1 VKTGR
6 LRQKNTHILD
16 EVKIRKTYTQKI
28 KMRLSNRNKVSIY
41 NSLSTL
47 LLMMTVFGIII
58 FVANEYRFNA
68 LGKESYLLIIVP
80 LILLI
85 IFYISGR
92 QIFEYDSDGE
102 ALNFKN
108 RNIIPFLDKP
118 LHDEFPKY
126 KLIKYDVVSILFFK
140 RLYIT
145 VSSKNNG
152 STMLKYHISYLTQK
166 EVNDLKLSL
175 NKVVKAN
182 KEKND

>member
-1 VKTGR
+1 
-6 LRQKNTHILD
+6 
-16 EVKIRKTYTQKI
+16 
-28 KMRLSNRNKVSIY
+28 MRLSNRNKASVY

-47 LLMMTVFGIII
+47 LLMMAVFGIVI
-58 FVANEYRFNA
+58 FMANRYRFNA
-68 LGKESYLLIIVP
+68 LGNESYLLIIVP
-80 LILLI
+80 ALLLI

-108 RNIIPFLDKP
+108 RNIIPFLSKP

-126 KLIKYDVVSILFFK
+126 KLIKYDVVSIFFFK

-145 VSSKNNG
+145 VSSKNSG
-152 STMLKYHISYLTQK
+152 STMLKYQISYLTRK

>member
-1 VKTGR
+1 
-6 LRQKNTHILD
+6 
-16 EVKIRKTYTQKI
+16 
-28 KMRLSNRNKVSIY
+28 MRLSNRNKASIY

-47 LLMMTVFGIII
+47 LLMTTVFCIIA

-68 LGKESYLLIIVP
+68 MGNESYLLIIVP
-80 LILLI
+80 LLLLI

-108 RNIIPFLDKP
+108 RNIIPFLNKP

-152 STMLKYHISYLTQK
+152 STILKYQISYLNRKQ
-166 EVNDLKLSL
+166 VNDLKLSL

-182 KEKND
+182 KEKKDKTDDDRRIFA

>member
-1 VKTGR
+1 
-6 LRQKNTHILD
+6 
-16 EVKIRKTYTQKI
+16 
-28 KMRLSNRNKVSIY
+28 MRLSNRSKAPVY
-41 NSLSTL
+41 NFVNTL
-47 LLMMTVFGIII
+47 LLMMVIFGIAA
-58 FVANEYRFNA
+58 FLLNEYRFQA
-68 LGKESYLLIIVP
+68 LGKISYLLLIVP
-80 LILLI
+80 ILILGL
-85 IFYISGR
+85 FYLNGR

-126 KLIKYDVVSILFFK
+126 KLIEYEIVSIFFLR
-140 RLYIT
+140 RLYVKIT
-145 VSSKNNG
+145 SKNSG
-152 STMLKYHISYLTQK
+152 STMLKYDISYLTGK